1 MITEVE
7 CPICQKRLSINQ
19 INKHLDGVCI
29 PSKDKKSNLRQPQ
42 PNINYSETKIK
53 LVECYKIVC
62 FAKKKKKSTNHYD
75 YN

>member
-7 CPICQKRLSINQ
+7 CPICRKRLSINQ
-19 INKHLDGVCI
+19 INNHLDGVCI

-53 LVECYKIVC
+53 LV
-62 FAKKKKKSTNHYD
+62 
-75 YN
+75 